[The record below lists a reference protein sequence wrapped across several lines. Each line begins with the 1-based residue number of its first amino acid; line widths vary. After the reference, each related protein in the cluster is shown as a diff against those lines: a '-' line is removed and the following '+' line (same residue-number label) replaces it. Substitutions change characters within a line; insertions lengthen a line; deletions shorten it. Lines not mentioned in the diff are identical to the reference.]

1 MQRNN
6 KFSLQQRT
14 EYNQNREC
22 NCHRSDWQALI
33 TFSVFLCF
41 ILADLFG
48 HVKLCQTDQSC
59 QHIEHKNRYAY
70 DVIHSHAICDQ

>member
-6 KFSLQQRT
+6 KFSLQQWT

-22 NCHRSDWQALI
+22 DRHRGDRQSLI

-41 ILADLFG
+41 ILADLF
-48 HVKLCQTDQSC
+48 
-59 QHIEHKNRYAY
+59 
-70 DVIHSHAICDQ
+70 